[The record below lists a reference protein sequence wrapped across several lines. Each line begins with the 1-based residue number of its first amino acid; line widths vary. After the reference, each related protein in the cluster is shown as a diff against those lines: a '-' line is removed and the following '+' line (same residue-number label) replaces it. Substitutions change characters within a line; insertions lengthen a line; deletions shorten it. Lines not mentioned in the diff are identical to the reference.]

1 MTCLGLL
8 VLAFTARPALA
19 DNCVAPPGTSGIDQY
34 CESLPSPGGS
44 SHQGPKGGSGHKGGG
59 SNLPSATKKA
69 LTKQG
74 AAGAG
79 VLALTKQSPVQVPTT
94 SQSSPSTPSSPA
106 RHSTKKKHSSTS
118 HRPSAGRPA
127 ATQNPATQNPVTTT
141 PAKIPAAPASNP
153 VSAVGKSVSDDGGL
167 LIALL
172 IAAGVLG
179 LASWAARR
187 GRGSGPESA

>member
-8 VLAFTARPALA
+8 VLALTARPAMA

-44 SHQGPKGGSGHKGGG
+44 SHQGPKGGGG
-59 SNLPSATKKA
+59 SHLPSGTKKA
-69 LTKQG
+69 LAKQG

-79 VLALTKQSPVQVPTT
+79 VLALTKQSPVQVPT
-94 SQSSPSTPSSPA
+94 SQSGSSTPSSTA
-106 RHSTKKKHSSTS
+106 QHSTTKQKHSSTS
-118 HRPSAGRPA
+118 NKSAQSQPA
-127 ATQNPATQNPVTTT
+127 ATQNPVTTT

-153 VSAVGKSVSDDGGL
+153 VSAVGKSVSDNGGL
-167 LIALL
+167 LLGLL

-179 LASWAARR
+179 LLSWAARR
-187 GRGSGPESA
+187 GRSGPESA